1 MTQIHIITAPDLL
14 LNNNYKILMVY
25 PDDQIKTDF
34 NKHVIQMDH
43 DINLFLY
50 ESADIKTDWLIQVA
64 NLVDGILL
72 NADRMKEDRWL
83 LGYLLSLNHT
93 YYFTS
98 DVNDP
103 YVLLNK
109 NRIFDCE
116 PMFELIKKK

>member
-43 DINLFLY
+43 DIYLY

-93 YYFTS
+93 YYFTA